1 MTKHLTKEI
10 IMGIVTITIQIEADE
25 ELTQA
30 VAEQLMSDMEE
41 IVAKRSFSLYD
52 ATLDVEED

>member
-1 MTKHLTKEI
+1 
-10 IMGIVTITIQIEADE
+10 MGIVTITIQIEADE